1 MLKRTHYLALAGV
14 GLLTLSLL
22 NLPASLQTQVK
33 SAIGASFLPL
43 FGIRAAADNL
53 LDRAGYQVLPRS
65 TLIDNLL
72 RLERENAELR
82 VSTLQGAD
90 ALAEN
95 QRLRSAIGAAPRGPW
110 HLKLARVVGRDPTTW
125 WRTIQVNLG
134 SRDNLKP
141 DQVVMSGAGLV
152 GRISQAGLS
161 HSQVALVGDAE
172 CGVAVVVKET
182 RDLGIIKPGQ
192 TLSGDGGLVEMT
204 LLQNCPGIMAG
215 QVVLTS
221 GLGGVFP
228 AGLPVGTIV
237 DTRNEDGNVFTT
249 ARVRLSANLNR
260 LEEVWVLQP

>member
-1 MLKRTHYLALAGV
+1 
-14 GLLTLSLL
+14 
-22 NLPASLQTQVK
+22 
-33 SAIGASFLPL
+33 
-43 FGIRAAADNL
+43 
-53 LDRAGYQVLPRS
+53 
-65 TLIDNLL
+65 
-72 RLERENAELR
+72 
-82 VSTLQGAD
+82 
-90 ALAEN
+90 
-95 QRLRSAIGAAPRGPW
+95 
-110 HLKLARVVGRDPTTW
+110 VVGRDPTTW
-125 WRTIQVNLG
+125 WRAIQVNLG
-134 SRDNLKP
+134 SRDNLKT
-141 DQVVMSGAGLV
+141 DQVVMTGAGLV
-152 GRISQAGLS
+152 GRVSQAGIS

-249 ARVRLSANLNR
+249 ARVRLAANLNR

>member
-14 GLLTLSLL
+14 LLLTLGLL
-22 NLPASLQTQVK
+22 NLPATVQMRVK
-33 SAIGASFLPL
+33 SLLGASFLPL
-43 FGIRAAADNL
+43 FGIRAASDGL
-53 LDRAGYQVLPRS
+53 LDRAGYQALPRS

-82 VSTLQGAD
+82 VSALQGAD
-90 ALAEN
+90 AMAEN
-95 QRLRSAIGAAPRGPW
+95 QRLRAAIGAAPRGPW
-110 HLKLARVVGRDPTTW
+110 RLRLARDVGRDPTTW
-125 WRTIQVNLG
+125 WRTLQINLG
-134 SRDNLKP
+134 SRDNLKA
-141 DQVVMSGAGLV
+141 DQVVMSGSGLV
-152 GRISQAGLS
+152 GRVSQAALT

-215 QVVLTS
+215 QTVLTS

-237 DTRNEDGNVFTT
+237 DTRNEGGNVFTT
-249 ARVRLSANLNR
+249 ARIRLSADLNR

>member
-1 MLKRTHYLALAGV
+1 MLKRTHYLVLIGV
-14 GLLTLSLL
+14 GILTLGLL
-22 NLPASLQTQVK
+22 NLPEPLQGRLK

-43 FGIRAAADNL
+43 FGIRAAADSL
-53 LDRAGYQVLPRS
+53 LDRAAYQALPRS

-72 RLERENAELR
+72 RLERENAELK
-82 VSTLQGAD
+82 VSVLRAND

-95 QRLRSAIGAAPRGPW
+95 QRLRAAIGAPPRGPW
-110 HLKLARVVGRDPTTW
+110 RPRLARVVGREPTTW
-125 WRTIQVNLG
+125 WRTLQINLG
-134 SRDNLKP
+134 SRDDLKP
-141 DQVVMSGAGLV
+141 DQVVVNGDGLV
-152 GRISQAGLS
+152 GRVSQPGLT
-161 HSQVALVGDAE
+161 HSRVALVGDAE
-172 CGVAVVVKET
+172 CGVAVVVGET

-204 LLQNCPGIMAG
+204 LMQNCPGIMAG
-215 QVVLTS
+215 QKVFTS

-237 DTRNEDGNVFTT
+237 DTRNEEGNVFTT

>member
-14 GLLTLSLL
+14 GLLTLGLL
-22 NLPASLQTQVK
+22 NLPVSLQTQVK

-43 FGIRAAADNL
+43 FGIRAASDSL

-65 TLIDNLL
+65 ILIDNIL
-72 RLERENAELR
+72 RLERENAELKD
-82 VSTLQGAD
+82 SALQGKD
-90 ALAEN
+90 AKAEK
-95 QRLRSAIGAAPRGPW
+95 QRLRATIGAAPRGPW

-125 WRTIQVNLG
+125 WRTLQINLG

-141 DQVVMSGAGLV
+141 DHVVMSGEGLV
-152 GRISQAGLS
+152 GRISQAGLT

-221 GLGGVFP
+221 GLGGIFP
-228 AGLPVGTIV
+228 AGLPLGTIV
-237 DTRNEDGNVFTT
+237 DTRNENGNVFTT
-249 ARVRLSANLNR
+249 ARIRLAANLNR